1 MLLSCNNCDLQQ
13 AATSGDPMERAL
25 CVLAAKTSTTKTHA
39 RQLTRIAE
47 IPFDTAH
54 KFMAT
59 FHQQGDEIRLFVKG
73 APEILLQLA
82 TNDAKNPS
90 SPYWGQNERLASQG
104 LRVLA
109 VAERTF
115 PASELQSDNLFF
127 HVQELNFVGLIG
139 LLDPPRNGVKQ
150 AIMQCQKSGIQV
162 KMITGD
168 QLLTAKAIANELN
181 LFGDVVDGAEL
192 SSMDDET
199 LSQRIEQIAV
209 FARTVPTQKLR
220 IVNALQAKRHVV
232 AMTGDGV
239 NDAPALKSADIG
251 IAMGITGTDVAKEAA
266 SMILLDDN
274 FTTIVKA
281 IKEGRGIYDNMVKF
295 IRFQLSTNIGAILT
309 VAAAPFLG
317 LPAPFTAVQ
326 LLWVNIIMDGPP
338 AMSLGVD
345 PVRTQIMKDHPRA
358 PNSQILSW
366 KRLGNLLGYGITMAV
381 GTLGI
386 LYYGLLTGSTEHAA
400 SLAYTTFII
409 FQVFNV
415 FNARSE
421 KHTAFTRHFFANKW
435 LWTAIIAVIA
445 LQVLLIHWQP
455 AQLIFHTYPLS
466 LFDWCLVTAV
476 AASVLILDELRK
488 LLSFLISKIKPKT
501 SHHHKQSQ

>member
-1 MLLSCNNCDLQQ
+1 
-13 AATSGDPMERAL
+13 MERAL
-25 CVLAAKTSTTKTHA
+25 CVLAAKASTTKTHA
-39 RQLTRIAE
+39 QQLTRIAE

-127 HVQELNFVGLIG
+127 HVQDMHFVGLIG

-150 AIMQCQKSGIQV
+150 AILHCQKAGIQV

-181 LFGDVVDGAEL
+181 LVGDVVDGNEL
-192 SSMDDET
+192 TSMDDET

-209 FARTVPTQKLR
+209 FARTVPAQKLR
-220 IVNALQAKRHVV
+220 IVNALQAKGHVV
-232 AMTGDGV
+232 TMTGDGV

-251 IAMGITGTDVAKEAA
+251 IAMGISGTDVAKEAS
-266 SMILLDDN
+266 SMILMDDN

-317 LPAPFTAVQ
+317 LPVPFTAVQ

-345 PVRTQIMKDHPRA
+345 PVRTQIMKDKLR
-358 PNSQILSW
+358 
-366 KRLGNLLGYGITMAV
+366 RLPV
-381 GTLGI
+381 
-386 LYYGLLTGSTEHAA
+386 
-400 SLAYTTFII
+400 
-409 FQVFNV
+409 
-415 FNARSE
+415 
-421 KHTAFTRHFFANKW
+421 
-435 LWTAIIAVIA
+435 
-445 LQVLLIHWQP
+445 
-455 AQLIFHTYPLS
+455 
-466 LFDWCLVTAV
+466 D
-476 AASVLILDELRK
+476 
-488 LLSFLISKIKPKT
+488 
-501 SHHHKQSQ
+501 